1 MTKTLYRLYYWYGGF
16 VDDHR
21 REGTFESMEELLK
34 SHKNKR
40 NTPLYNYNVVDTYDP
55 DVEEYTITV
64 EPNKCIYTPV
74 EEKEETENKI
84 TIYDFLAN
92 TYKRLQGEK

>member
-1 MTKTLYRLYYWYGGF
+1 MIKTLYRLYYWYGGF

-40 NTPLYNYNVVDTYDP
+40 NTPLYNYP
-55 DVEEYTITV
+55 DAGNDYVEEYTITV
-64 EPNKCIYTPV
+64 EPKKCIYTPT
-74 EEKEETENKI
+74 EEKEETEKKI

-92 TYKRLQGEK
+92 IYKRLQGEK